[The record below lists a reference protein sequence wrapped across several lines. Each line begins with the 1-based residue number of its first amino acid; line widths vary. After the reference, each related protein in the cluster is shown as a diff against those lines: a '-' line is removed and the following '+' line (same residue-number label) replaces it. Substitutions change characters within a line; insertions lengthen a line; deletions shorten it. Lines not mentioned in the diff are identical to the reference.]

1 MMEKCTTANEVID
14 AFESSF
20 QDKHIIPEELEQ
32 IWLKKAIGRY
42 SVEIDPLNFDEDL
55 QEFDCKLNMYVIDTL
70 GQLMKQFY
78 QERELSK
85 VNKRISIVGKDLSVD
100 GSNGSK
106 TAGKNELDYVA
117 GEVAN
122 MFDNQKPSAYA

>member
-1 MMEKCTTANEVID
+1 MEKCTTADEIID

-20 QDKHIIPEELEQ
+20 QDKHIIPETLEQ

-42 SVEIDPLNFDEDL
+42 SVEIDSLNYNEDL

-106 TAGKNELDYVA
+106 TAAKNELDYVA

-122 MFDNQKPSAYA
+122 MFDNQKPSAYV